1 MNVWGCF
8 VVLLLLGSEFVTV
21 PSMANSHL
29 RVVGVSVG
37 RSAAGTGVPGLVAV
51 ACSGWEDAAAIICK

>member
-29 RVVGVSVG
+29 RVVGVS
-37 RSAAGTGVPGLVAV
+37 AAGTGVPGLVAV